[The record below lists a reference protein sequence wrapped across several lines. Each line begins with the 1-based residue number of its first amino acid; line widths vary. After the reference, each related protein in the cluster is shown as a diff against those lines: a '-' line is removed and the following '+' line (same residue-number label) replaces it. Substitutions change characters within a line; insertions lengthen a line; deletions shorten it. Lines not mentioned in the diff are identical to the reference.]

1 MAFPQ
6 TPLPL
11 RVKISPGA
19 DPAADATSWPPWVDI
34 TDKVRIEQGVSI
46 SDGRGDEAA
55 NVDAG
60 QISMTMDNRTGD
72 FVPANPLGPYYPLLR
87 RNCPIRVG
95 VDIAVDP
102 FTRVTA
108 NGWGTVPD
116 GPTWVHSGTLSDFST
131 DGSKALLSHSVPNLA
146 RIATLSTG
154 NALNVEGYATVSIS
168 AVATGAS
175 MVTAA
180 IARRAAVGDYYLF
193 AIYWEVSGVASLRIL
208 RVRTTG
214 STFVANVPIPGGYT
228 AGQTF
233 RMHWYLNGSQMTM
246 SVWPTS
252 GSEPLTWMA
261 GYNDG
266 SAVVTQSSQNGM
278 MLWRQGGSSNAGAV
292 IFTVDDYRL
301 ESIEASGNVVEWPVR
316 WDQSGR
322 DSTAP
327 IKAAGVLRRLQQGST
342 PLKSPLLRQLT
353 GVSDSRVVPSAYW
366 PLEDDDGTVV
376 AASALPNGAPMSAT
390 DIAFGAATDLVSAL
404 QVAKLNSAA
413 SRLYGVA
420 RQRNGGTGFSAMWF
434 FRYPG
439 AITGSTDF
447 VTIGATGRAVRI
459 VLNVDS
465 TGYTISGY
473 DQDGV
478 SVFSTPGAWGG
489 DVNTTKWVAVQFETE
504 VVGFNTNWS
513 LLHHQVGLT
522 TYWTSNGVYVS
533 SVPAS
538 AVSLTFQGSAGIA
551 GTFVAH
557 AWLGQNTLPFVD
569 DTFSLLSNGYI
580 GEQAGDR
587 FRRLLRE
594 EGIPGYVEP
603 SPSEPM
609 GPQRIDA
616 IVPLLRSCAEADYG
630 LMHESGFGLA
640 MRPRSLRY
648 WPTPTIILDRNQGH
662 LSQPPEVT
670 VDDQAIR
677 NDWTVSRDGGAQGI
691 RYFDAAHVAA
701 EGRYDDSVTI
711 NVATDTVLP
720 NHAAWRVFMGTRRE
734 LRWSQISLDLARNTS
749 LINAWRGRVF
759 GARMTVA
766 GELAQVV
773 GSPPDV
779 IIEGTNQLLN
789 AFSWDISTNTSPAK
803 PWDAP
808 TLDDPGL
815 RLDTAGCVIDPAG
828 GTVSAGATA
837 ITVVTTSGPIW
848 APTATMPGEVPFV
861 VQFGGE
867 NWVVTNVGPLSGG
880 KQVLTVSRAAN
891 GVVKAQPASTS
902 GSLYQPSYVVL

>member
-11 RVKISPGA
+11 RVKIAPGA
-19 DPAADATSWPPWVDI
+19 DPSAAAVTWPPWIDV
-34 TDKVRIEQGVSI
+34 TPKVRVDLGVSI

-55 NVDAG
+55 SVDAG
-60 QISMTMDNRTGD
+60 QISMTVDNRTGD

-87 RNCPIRVG
+87 RNCPLRVG

-108 NGWGTVPD
+108 NGWGSTPE
-116 GPTWVHSGTLSDFST
+116 GLAWNGTGTLSDYAT
-131 DGSKALLSHSVPNLA
+131 DGSKATLSHGTTGLA
-146 RIATLSTG
+146 RLQRLTNGQAV
-154 NALNVEGYATVSIS
+154 NVEGYMTVSVS
-168 AVATGAS
+168 QVATGS
-175 MVTAA
+175 DLVSAA
-180 IARRAAVGDYYLF
+180 IARRDVGPNYYLIG
-193 AIYWEVSGVASLRIL
+193 IYWQVGATATVRIL
-208 RVRTTG
+208 RVRN
-214 STFVANVPIPGGYT
+214 NVPTTVASTSIGSYV

-233 RMHWYLNGSQMTM
+233 RMHWYLNGSQMTV
-246 SVWPTS
+246 SAWPTS
-252 GSEPLTWMA
+252 GSEPTAWMA
-261 GYNDG
+261 GYNDDA
-266 SAVVTQSSQNGM
+266 SVVSQSNENAV
-278 MLWRQGGSSNAGAV
+278 MLWRTPGNTNATPV

-301 ESIEASGNVVEWPVR
+301 ESIEASGNIVEFPVR
-316 WDQSGR
+316 WDQTGR
-322 DSTAP
+322 DSIVP
-327 IKAAGVLRRLQQGST
+327 LKAAGVLRRLQQGST

-353 GVSDSRVVPSAYW
+353 GISDTRVKPSAYW

-376 AASALPNGAPMSAT
+376 AASALPNGGPMSAT

-404 QVAKLNSAA
+404 QVAKINGPA
-413 SRLYGVA
+413 SRLYGTA

-439 AITGSTDF
+439 AITGATDF

-459 VLNVDS
+459 VMNVDS
-465 TGYTISGY
+465 TGYTISGF

-478 SVFSTPGAWGG
+478 SVFTALGAWGA
-489 DVNTTKWVAVQFETE
+489 DVNPTKWVAVQFETE

-538 AVSLTFQGSAGIA
+538 ATSLTFQGSAGLA
-551 GTFVAH
+551 GTFIAH
-557 AWLGQNTLPFVD
+557 AWLGENTLPFVD
-569 DTFSLLSNGYI
+569 NTFSLISNGYI

-609 GPQRIDA
+609 GAQRIDA

-630 LMHESGFGLA
+630 LMHEAGFGLA

-662 LSQPPEVT
+662 LSQPPEPT
-670 VDDQAIR
+670 TDDQAIR

-691 RYFDAAHVAA
+691 RYFDAAHIAR

-711 NVATDTVLP
+711 NVVSDTVLP
-720 NHAAWRVFMGTRRE
+720 NHAAWRVFMGTRNE

-749 LINAWRGRVF
+749 LIPAWRGRVF

-766 GELAQVV
+766 GELAQVA

-779 IIEGTNQLLN
+779 IIEGTNQYLN
-789 AFSWDISTNTSPAK
+789 IYSWDIGTNTSPAK

-815 RLDTAGCVIDPAG
+815 RLDTDGCVTDPAG
-828 GTVSAGATA
+828 GTVAAGTTA

-880 KQVLTVSRAAN
+880 KQVLTCSRAAN
-891 GVVKAQPASTS
+891 GVNKAQPANTS
-902 GSLYQPSYVVL
+902 GSLYQPSYIVL